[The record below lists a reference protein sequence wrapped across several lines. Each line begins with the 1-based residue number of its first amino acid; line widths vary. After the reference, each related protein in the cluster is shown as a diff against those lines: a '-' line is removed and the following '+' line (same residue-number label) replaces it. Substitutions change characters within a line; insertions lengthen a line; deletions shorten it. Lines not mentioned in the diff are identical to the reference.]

1 MEPTF
6 LSKYLNVRFTGE
18 LAEPEPEHKGMV
30 ITISRDTGC
39 NGMPIVKEVI
49 KLLNDNLKGISKK
62 HPWRY
67 VSKEIFEKSA
77 KKLNIGPDIFEKL
90 ENSRD
95 KNFVEEII
103 RSFSTEKYPSD
114 FKIKKT
120 FRDVIQS
127 VEKGGG
133 VVILGRAGVAIVNHS
148 KRNLHIKL
156 TAPLDW
162 RVMKLAREYKIPESR
177 ALKHIKESDEKR
189 DNFKRYYMRRKVQYT
204 DYDIVLNVS
213 TLTKREIC
221 SAIVSMIQEKSNI

>member
-18 LAEPEPEHKGMV
+18 IAEPDPEHKGMV

-49 KLLNDNLKGISKK
+49 KVLNANLKGINKK
-62 HPWRY
+62 HPWKY

-77 KKLNIGPDIFEKL
+77 KKLNVNPDIFDKL

-95 KNFVEEII
+95 KSFVEEIL
-103 RSFSTEKYPSD
+103 RSFSTERYPSE

-120 FRDVIQS
+120 FKEVIRS

-133 VVILGRAGVAIVNHS
+133 VVILGRAGIAIVKHNR
-148 KRNLHIKL
+148 RNLHVKL
-156 TAPLDW
+156 SAPIEW
-162 RVMKLAREYKIPESR
+162 RVNKVAREYKISETR
-177 ALKHIKESDEKR
+177 AHKHVIESDQKR
-189 DNFKRYYMRRKVQYT
+189 NNFKRYYMRRKVAYT
-204 DYDIVLNVS
+204 DYDLVLNVS
-213 TLTKREIC
+213 TLTKKEIC
-221 SAIVSMIQEKSNI
+221 SAIVSMIKEKSNL